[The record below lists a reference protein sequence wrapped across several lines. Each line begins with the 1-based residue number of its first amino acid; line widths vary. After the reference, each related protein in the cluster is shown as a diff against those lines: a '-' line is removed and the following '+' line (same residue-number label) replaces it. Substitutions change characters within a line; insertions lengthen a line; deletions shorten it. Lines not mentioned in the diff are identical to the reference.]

1 MSSPFIVVGV
11 DGSDES
17 RCALQW
23 AVGEA
28 QLRHES
34 VHVVHAWW
42 AIPELEPGTP
52 IHYDAGWDDVR
63 NIEAPRCL
71 EEFVDHALGGDRPK
85 VEITVETVQGM
96 EAAPAL
102 LAASQGA
109 DLLVVGSHGSGDMRG
124 LLLGSVSRQCALHA
138 TCPVVVVPGN
148 HPTPTH

>member
-17 RCALQW
+17 RLALRW
-23 AVGEA
+23 AVDEA
-28 QLRHES
+28 QLRQDS

-63 NIEAPRCL
+63 SIEAPRCL
-71 EEFVDHALGGDRPK
+71 EEFVDRALGPERPK
-85 VEITVETVQGM
+85 VEITVEAVQGV
-96 EAAPAL
+96 EAATAL
-102 LAASQGA
+102 LAASHGA
-109 DLLVVGSHGSGDMRG
+109 DLLVVGSHGSGDLRG

-138 TCPVVVVPGN
+138 TCPVVVVPGD
-148 HPTPTH
+148 HPAPTP